1 MKDYLYSGM
10 TFYPYREKEL
20 YERAGK
26 WPESGVDIDEETREK
41 FFVYPDGKVLGEDK
55 DGLPVWVDAP
65 PPTHDE
71 LVIIAE
77 NKKNELIDSANEFI
91 NRNQWPGKA
100 ALGRLKDEQLGQYNI
115 WLDYLDALMSLDTST
130 VPDVNWPQEPSL

>member
-1 MKDYLYSGM
+1 MKKYLYSGLV
-10 TFYPYREKEL
+10 FYPYSEKEL

-26 WPESGVDIDEETREK
+26 WPESGLDVDEETREK
-41 FFVYPDGKVLGEDK
+41 FFVYPDGKVLWEDK

-71 LVIIAE
+71 LVRRAE
-77 NKKNELIDSANEFI
+77 DKKNELIDSTNDFI

-100 ALGRLKDEQLGQYNI
+100 ALGRLKDDQLVKYNI
-115 WLDYLDALMSLDTST
+115 WLDYLDVLMALDTST
-130 VPDVNWPQEPSL
+130 VPDVNWPQEPSS